1 MSVFLQPPYLYI
13 IMIKQRQNDGRTEV
27 FDIIRKKWVP
37 FTEEEKVRQ
46 YLIHFLISRK
56 GIPES
61 HLSVERQITVNG
73 LTRRYD
79 LVVFDREGT
88 AWLVIE
94 CKAPAVELTQ
104 AVVEQVGRYNK
115 TLRAPYI
122 AVSNGRQSIF
132 FRIDF
137 ETERIDYLPEIPEYI
152 F

>member
-1 MSVFLQPPYLYI
+1 M
-13 IMIKQRQNDGRTEV
+13 MIKQRQNGGRTEV

-46 YLIHFLISRK
+46 YLIHFLISQK

-79 LVVFDREGT
+79 LVVFDREGGPC
-88 AWLVIE
+88 LVIE
-94 CKAPAVELTQ
+94 CKAPTVELTQ

-122 AVSNGRQSIF
+122 AISNGRQSIF

-137 ETERIDYLPEIPEYI
+137 ETEKIVFLKDFSEIQNQLDAE
-152 F
+152 

>member
-1 MSVFLQPPYLYI
+1 M
-13 IMIKQRQNDGRTEV
+13 
-27 FDIIRKKWVP
+27 FDILRKKWVP
-37 FTEEEKVRQ
+37 LTEEEKVRQ
-46 YLIHFLISRK
+46 YLVHFLISQK

-79 LVVFDREGT
+79 LVVFGSDGT
-88 AWLVIE
+88 PWLVIE
-94 CKAPAVELTQ
+94 CKAPTVELTQ

-137 ETERIDYLPEIPEYI
+137 ETERIVFLKDFPKYRTN
-152 F
+152 